1 METFKWNVS
10 QVSDTGPINELLNWR
25 KVRSVAYKIIKCVT
39 ILGHSLSVLLSML
52 VVKVMM
58 NKHPSITIYVVHCV
72 WLQISADNMQI
83 SISYFFFPNTWL

>member
-1 METFKWNVS
+1 
-10 QVSDTGPINELLNWR
+10 
-25 KVRSVAYKIIKCVT
+25 
-39 ILGHSLSVLLSML
+39 ML

-83 SISYFFFPNTWL
+83 SISYFFFPNT